1 MNLRQIAVLVEAT
14 AGVARETHRALVGFE
29 RMRRMGASRS
39 AAAALL
45 VGAGIAI
52 GTIAARPE
60 LRRKLRDL
68 LVGKPT
74 PGASTTADEPSHAEA
89 ARPESHVD
97 GARP

>member
-1 MNLRQIAVLVEAT
+1 MNLRKIAMLMEAA
-14 AGVARETHRALVGFE
+14 AGMARETRRALVGFE
-29 RMRRMGASRS
+29 RMRRANASRS

-60 LRRKLRDL
+60 LRRRLRDL

-74 PGASTTADEPSHAEA
+74 PAPSTTAEEPAHAEA